1 MLFNTQNI
9 IVQVNVQEKA
19 AKGNK
24 VLTGHGLTAQSA
36 KTPNRWPA
44 MLCRHVLTGTVKA
57 HKICCKNYECY
68 HCAYDQ
74 MIADEEVNAPKAM
87 PSC

>member
-1 MLFNTQNI
+1 MLFNTLNNV
-9 IVQVNVQEKA
+9 VQVKVQERA
-19 AKGNK
+19 VRGNK
-24 VLTGHGLTAQSA
+24 VLANGLSA
-36 KTPNRWPA
+36 KSVKTPKPWPA

-74 MIADEEVNAPKAM
+74 MIADEEINPSNEL